1 MIINLLDFTN
11 DSHPN
16 GNIQGKSVFK
26 KIDLFIFENQMVDVF
41 GISLKGIEATDASF
55 PRESIIAL
63 SKKYRGQK
71 FFYLIDMNNIDLI
84 DNWSY
89 GAIAKEQPLT
99 IWNGSKYQTIGPETS
114 DANKPLLDYI
124 LKNRAATTSQVA
136 KYFDITAQNASTRLK
151 KIYSAGYINRTEET
165 AETGG
170 KEFVYKAIK

>member
-1 MIINLLDFTN
+1 
-11 DSHPN
+11 
-16 GNIQGKSVFK
+16 
-26 KIDLFIFENQMVDVF
+26 
-41 GISLKGIEATDASF
+41 
-55 PRESIIAL
+55 
-63 SKKYRGQK
+63 
-71 FFYLIDMNNIDLI
+71 MNNIDLI